1 MGRYVVFAV
10 DDNEDSWASAS
21 EEAKQATYDADE
33 RFIKLLEQR
42 GGRVVGGAELGHSR
56 STRVLQRGSDDA
68 PVVTDGPYAEAVE
81 QVSGFYIVE
90 CDDLETLTEAAALML
105 PGHVRLEIRATPDH

>member
-21 EEAKQATYDADE
+21 EETKQATYDADD
-33 RFIKLLEQR
+33 RFLKLLEQG
-42 GGRVVGGAELGHSR
+42 GGRVVGGAELSHSHN
-56 STRVLQRGSDDA
+56 TRVLHKGSDDT
-68 PVVTDGPYAEAVE
+68 PLVTDGPYAETVE

-90 CDDLETLTEAAALML
+90 CDDLTTLTEAAALML
-105 PGHVRLEIRATPDH
+105 PGHLRLEIRATAEH

>member
-21 EEAKQATYDADE
+21 EETKQATYDADE
-33 RFIKLLEQR
+33 RFLKLLQER
-42 GGRVVGGAELGHSR
+42 GGRVVGGAELSHSR
-56 STRVLQRGSDDA
+56 DTRVLHKGSDDT
-68 PVVTDGPYAEAVE
+68 PLVTDGPYAEAVE

-90 CDDLETLTEAAALML
+90 CDDLTTLTEAAALML
-105 PGHVRLEIRATPDH
+105 PGHLRLEIRATPEH